1 MSNKVYSF
9 GRMKIKDYNEYINRY
24 GVPFIKLLPKYNGRL
39 LAATKKGMLVEGK
52 EEGNWTVLMEFA
64 SGQDAYDFYNSPE
77 YGPLKKLRLEE
88 LTESA
93 LAITFPAELP
103 TQ

>member
-24 GVPFIKLLPKYNGRL
+24 GVPFIKLLPKYNGTL

-64 SGQDAYDFYNSPE
+64 SGQDAYAFYNSPE